1 MLLDNGS
8 ADDVD
13 MSKIDDV
20 QIQGD
25 HLKITPRDGQVEQGK
40 FLMPT
45 NQPAEVRLLGIT
57 HQYDPNSHDVFDFS
71 LALTKVREIKF
82 D

>member
-1 MLLDNGS
+1 
-8 ADDVD
+8 
-13 MSKIDDV
+13 MSKIKSV

-25 HLKITPRDGQVEQGK
+25 RLKLNLRDDRVEEGK

-57 HQYDPNSHDVFDFS
+57 DSYDPASQQVFDFS
-71 LALTKVREIKF
+71 LPLARIKEISF